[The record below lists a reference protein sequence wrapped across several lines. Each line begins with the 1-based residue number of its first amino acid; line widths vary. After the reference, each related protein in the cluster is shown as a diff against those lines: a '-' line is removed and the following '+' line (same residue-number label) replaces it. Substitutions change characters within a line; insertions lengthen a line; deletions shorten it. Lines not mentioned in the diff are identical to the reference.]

1 MKRVLFIGITE
12 YDLENSNSHLQKK
25 FEGLSTG
32 MNVFVIARSKNGLI
46 HRKTIWNSEFY
57 LIGNR
62 LIFLPLAFFAGIYI
76 CFFKKID
83 TIVCQGPLTE
93 GFIGTILKVLW
104 RKELIVEIHG
114 DWREGPFINK
124 QRLFAP
130 LLRRVTPYIASIS
143 FRSADKIRSVAEYF
157 LSELR
162 SKYPNKK
169 YFVFPTYS
177 DLNIF
182 LNEKNIEFKKY
193 ILTVA
198 VLSPIKNIEILIEAF
213 VQIHI
218 KFPEFRLMI
227 VGSGPSLESLKHKAK
242 SAKLDR
248 SVIFAGKMSQQEVK
262 DVMKDCYV
270 FVLPSLSEGLPRVL
284 LEAMALSK
292 PVIASRVGGI
302 PEIVKD
308 GVNGFLIEPKDEMVL
323 IDRLVMLLE
332 NESLARKLG
341 KEGRKFVES
350 NFSNKKYVQN
360 YIDMVN

>member
-12 YDLENSNSHLQKK
+12 YDLSKENLHLGKK
-25 FEGLSTG
+25 FEGLSEEF
-32 MNVFVIARSKNGLI
+32 NVFVIARGRPFYK
-46 HRKTIWNSEFY
+46 KIWGSSFY
-57 LIGNR
+57 LIANR
-62 LIFLPLAFFAGIYI
+62 AVFPPAALLIGCYL
-76 CFFKKID
+76 CFRKKID
-83 TIVCQGPLTE
+83 TIICQGPLTE

-124 QRLFAP
+124 RRLFAP
-130 LLRRVTPYIASIS
+130 LLRRVTPYIASVS
-143 FRSADKIRSVAEYF
+143 FRCADKIRSVAEYL

-162 SKYPNKK
+162 SKYPNTK
-169 YFVFPTYS
+169 YFIFPTYS

-227 VGSGPSLESLKHKAK
+227 VGSGPSLESLKRKAK

-248 SVIFAGKMSQQEVK
+248 SVIFTGKMSQQEVK

-292 PVIASRVGGI
+292 PVVASRVGGI

-308 GVNGFLIEPKDEMVL
+308 GENGFLIEPKDVEGFSKKIKEL
-323 IDRLVMLLE
+323 IQFPE
-332 NESLARKLG
+332 AARKMG
-341 KEGRKFVES
+341 ESGQNFVRS
-350 NFSNKKYVQN
+350 NFSNEKYIKN
-360 YIDMVN
+360 YTDLINA